1 MVLLLQDRNIIYE
14 DMLEDISNI
23 LNKGEVPNLFDKLK
37 IKVPESLLNYIKN
50 EIKREEIISKIIEK
64 DKNKSRNLDNSKL
77 WNLFIENVK
86 EKLHIILVQSP
97 NDSDFRFRLRTFPSL
112 INCANI
118 CWFHAW
124 PEDALIETAKYTF
137 TDLNLSE
144 ELKSKI
150 INISCK
156 IHSSV
161 KQLSEKY
168 KLEEKR
174 YNYVTPTSFLDLLKS
189 FKN

>member
-1 MVLLLQDRNIIYE
+1 MVVILQDRNIIYE

-23 LNKGEVPNLFDKLK
+23 FNKGEVPNLFDKLK
-37 IKVPESLLNYIKN
+37 IKVPESLNNYIKN
-50 EIKREEIISKIIEK
+50 EIKKEDVIAKIIEK
-64 DKNKSRNLDNSKL
+64 DKSKSRNLDHSKL
-77 WNLFIENVK
+77 WNMFIETVK

-97 NDSDFRFRLRTFPSL
+97 NGDDFRFRLRTFPSL

-118 CWFHAW
+118 CWFHSW
-124 PEDALIETAKYTF
+124 PEDALIETAKF
-137 TDLNLSE
+137 TLSDLNISE
-144 ELKSKI
+144 DNKQKI
-150 INISCK
+150 INICCK
-156 IHSSV
+156 IHTSV

-174 YNYVTPTSFLDLLKS
+174 YNYVTPTGFLDLLKS